1 MTICNSETIILIIV
15 LFIFTRIKY
24 SVEIF
29 QKKFFCFGPPG
40 GDQGVILTARGTVN
54 MFELQYFELLFI
66 IIRTGRIILGSEF
79 SSSIHVFYGIVKKI
93 CHIGSLLY
101 V

>member
-1 MTICNSETIILIIV
+1 M
-15 LFIFTRIKY
+15 
-24 SVEIF
+24 
-29 QKKFFCFGPPG
+29 
-40 GDQGVILTARGTVN
+40 TARGTVN

-66 IIRTGRIILGSEF
+66 KTIIKGRIILVSEF

-93 CHIGSLLY
+93 CQIGSLLY

>member
-15 LFIFTRIKY
+15 LFIFSRIKY

-66 IIRTGRIILGSEF
+66 KTIRKGRIILGSEF
-79 SSSIHVFYGIVKKI
+79 SSSIHVFYGIV
-93 CHIGSLLY
+93 
-101 V
+101 